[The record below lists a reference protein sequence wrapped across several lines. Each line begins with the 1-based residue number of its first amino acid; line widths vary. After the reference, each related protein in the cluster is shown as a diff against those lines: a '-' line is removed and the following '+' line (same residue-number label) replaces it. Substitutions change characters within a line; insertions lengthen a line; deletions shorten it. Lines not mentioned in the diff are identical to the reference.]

1 MKTNTIFQRLLLL
14 IVVSLYACGADQNS
28 HPHNGES
35 HDHHDHPNEHIEWVE
50 LTAEQVEM
58 LELKMGAVSQKNLSE
73 FVRTN
78 GRLEVPPQ
86 NKATVT
92 AIIGANVQSVAVI
105 PGQDV
110 AKGQVLATISH
121 PDLIKIQT
129 EYATLFSELDY
140 LESEEARQKRL
151 YEEEVGSGKE
161 YRKVKT
167 EYLKA
172 KGNLA
177 GLESQLKQLNLDPK
191 AIAEGKIWESVNV
204 VSPISGSV
212 RSIQVNLGQYVAPE
226 MTLFEVIDNHH
237 IHVDLLVYEKDIAK
251 IEKGQKVLFH
261 IESAPKQEFEAVI
274 FAVGSSFE
282 EKQKAVSVHAE
293 ILGDKPSAL
302 LPGMYVKG
310 RIMLGSEQ
318 RGAVPTEAV
327 VRDESQQLIFSVE
340 EVEEAGKT
348 MYRFEPIPV
357 LVGVEEGG
365 WLEVE
370 SKALNQPDL
379 RIALNQAYFL
389 LAEMQKGEGG
399 HDH

>member
-1 MKTNTIFQRLLLL
+1 MKTQIIFQRLILLAVL
-14 IVVSLYACGADQNS
+14 ALSACGSENS
-28 HPHNGES
+28 PQPGPED
-35 HDHHDHPNEHIEWVE
+35 HDHHDEHSHGVE

-58 LELKMGAVSQKNLSE
+58 LELKIGEVSQRNLSD
-73 FVRTN
+73 FVKTN
-78 GRLEVPPQ
+78 GRLQVPPQ

-110 AKGQVLATISH
+110 KEGQVLATISH
-121 PDLIKIQT
+121 PDLIKIQS
-129 EYATLFSELDY
+129 EYATLFSELEY

-167 EYLKA
+167 EYLKT

-177 GLESQLKQLNLDPK
+177 GLESQLKQLSLDPK
-191 AIAEGKIWESVNV
+191 AIAQGEIRETANI
-204 VSPISGSV
+204 VSPIEGSV
-212 RSIQVNLGQYVAPE
+212 KAIEVNLGQYVAPE

-237 IHVDLLVYEKDIAK
+237 VHADLLVYEKDIAK
-251 IEKGQKVLFH
+251 IEKGQKVLIH
-261 IESAPKQEFEAVI
+261 IESAPEQEFEAEI

-282 EKQKAVSVHAE
+282 EEQKAVSVHAE

-310 RIMLGSEQ
+310 RIMLGPERS
-318 RGAVPTEAV
+318 GAVPSEAV

-340 EVEEAGKT
+340 EFEESGEII
-348 MYRFEPIPV
+348 YHFEPIPV
-357 LVGVEEGG
+357 MVGVEDGG
-365 WLEVE
+365 WTEVE
-370 SKALNQPDL
+370 SKALNDPNL
-379 RIALNQAYFL
+379 KIALNQAYFL

-399 HDH
+399 HEH